1 MRVGIGFDVHRF
13 INGRP
18 LILGGVNIPFEMGL
32 EGHSDADVL
41 THSIIDAMLG
51 AVAEGDL
58 GYYFPDTDEQFKGI
72 SSLELLKDAVRILEN
87 KGYRLSN
94 IDVIAILERPK
105 LAPYRQQMREIIAKI
120 TGLDISKVSIKATT
134 TEGLG
139 FTGRGEG
146 IASQAVVLVEEI

>member
-94 IDVIAILERPK
+94 IDVIAVLERPK